1 MIVVDTNVIAY
12 FFLKGD
18 KTRQTQIVFKRDSHW
33 AVPLLWRSE
42 FRNVLFQR
50 IRQGGIT
57 LEGALELS
65 LAARELFVSREFQV
79 KDEDVLSLSETTACS
94 AYDCEF
100 AALAMKMRIP
110 LITEDRQVL
119 REFPEVAV
127 SMETF
132 VGAKV

>member
-1 MIVVDTNVIAY
+1 MIIVDTNVITY
-12 FFLKGD
+12 FFLRGER
-18 KTRQTQIVFKRDSHW
+18 TRQTRLLFRRDPDW
-33 AVPLLWRSE
+33 AAPILWRSE

-65 LAARELFVSREFQV
+65 IAARELFASREFQV
-79 KDEDVLSLSETTACS
+79 KDEDVMSLSETTACS

-110 LITEDRQVL
+110 LITEDRQIL

-132 VGAKV
+132 VGT